1 MAATVDIMSVI
12 NGDKIKI
19 KKISLDEPYI
29 HAIVL
34 KDGKA
39 NWDITKP
46 SIDTTKAAAQPSQ
59 FKLALNKLTISNA
72 KIIYEDASMGVNT
85 VLYNFNHELSGD
97 FTQDNFVLKTLTNI
111 EQTTV
116 SYGGVKYLN
125 KVKTMLKADLDMDMK
140 NSKYTFKDNELQLNE
155 LFIGFDGF
163 VGMATKDMDLD
174 MKFSAKKNDFKN
186 FISLIPAIYT
196 KDFSTL
202 KTSGNLAFDGF
213 VKGKMGDK
221 VMPAF
226 GLNLS
231 INNGMFQYPALPT
244 AVNNVLVDLK
254 VTNPDGN
261 LDHTVVNL
269 SKMHVEL
276 GTEPFDAKMLLKTPI
291 SDAQIDA
298 AVKGRVNLGNI
309 NKIVPLEKGTTLSGL
324 LEADLTANGRMSQI
338 QQKKYEEFKA
348 AGEVTVTNLLYS
360 SPALPKATDIS
371 KVQLTFNPQNV
382 TLNAFDAKIG
392 KSDVQMTGTLDNFI
406 AYALKGE
413 TLQGTLNMSS
423 SLLDL
428 NELMA
433 SDAKPA
439 TEAKKDT
446 TPTTVMEVPANIDF
460 VLSAKITKLLYDKL
474 VLDNVNGKIIIKDQ
488 TVRME
493 QLTMNM
499 LKGDLSVTG
508 SYNTKNAKK
517 PAIDFDLGINNF
529 DIPSTFTAF
538 NTVQKLAPIAAQT
551 TGAFSSNF
559 KITGELDNKMNANM
573 QSLNSAGAMNL
584 ANIVVQNFEPLNK
597 LAGALKM
604 DKYKQLNLDK
614 VAFTFK
620 VRDGRLFIDPFNMAY
635 GTNKVRIAGSNGLDQ
650 SIDYTMNFEIP
661 RAEFGSAANAVLTGL
676 WAQANAKGA
685 NFSVGDKINVDA
697 LVGGTVTK
705 PFIKLSMADSSGK
718 SLVDDA
724 KAKVAEEFNK
734 KKAELEAKAKAEID
748 KLKTESEAKVKEAT
762 DKAKAEADRMKKQ
775 AEDKAKTEIEKAK
788 QDAKDKA
795 KKGLKDLFG
804 NPK

>member
-1 MAATVDIMSVI
+1 
-12 NGDKIKI
+12 
-19 KKISLDEPYI
+19 
-29 HAIVL
+29 
-34 KDGKA
+34 
-39 NWDITKP
+39 
-46 SIDTTKAAAQPSQ
+46 
-59 FKLALNKLTISNA
+59 
-72 KIIYEDASMGVNT
+72 
-85 VLYNFNHELSGD
+85 
-97 FTQDNFVLKTLTNI
+97 
-111 EQTTV
+111 
-116 SYGGVKYLN
+116 
-125 KVKTMLKADLDMDMK
+125 
-140 NSKYTFKDNELQLNE
+140 
-155 LFIGFDGF
+155 
-163 VGMATKDMDLD
+163 
-174 MKFSAKKNDFKN
+174 
-186 FISLIPAIYT
+186 
-196 KDFSTL
+196 
-202 KTSGNLAFDGF
+202 
-213 VKGKMGDK
+213 
-221 VMPAF
+221 
-226 GLNLS
+226 
-231 INNGMFQYPALPT
+231 
-244 AVNNVLVDLK
+244 
-254 VTNPDGN
+254 
-261 LDHTVVNL
+261 
-269 SKMHVEL
+269 
-276 GTEPFDAKMLLKTPI
+276 
-291 SDAQIDA
+291 
-298 AVKGRVNLGNI
+298 
-309 NKIVPLEKGTTLSGL
+309 
-324 LEADLTANGRMSQI
+324 
-338 QQKKYEEFKA
+338 
-348 AGEVTVTNLLYS
+348 
-360 SPALPKATDIS
+360 
-371 KVQLTFNPQNV
+371 
-382 TLNAFDAKIG
+382 
-392 KSDVQMTGTLDNFI
+392 
-406 AYALKGE
+406 
-413 TLQGTLNMSS
+413 
-423 SLLDL
+423 
-428 NELMA
+428 
-433 SDAKPA
+433 
-439 TEAKKDT
+439 
-446 TPTTVMEVPANIDF
+446 
-460 VLSAKITKLLYDKL
+460 LYDKL

-705 PFIKLSMADSSGK
+705 PFIKLSMAGSSGK